1 MPDQNTIDEKIK
13 SLSIDSNRKSLK
25 FRKKS
30 YKKYWISGIIIL
42 IILLFSFRSK
52 FLPPEIEVAKVVKME
67 PPKVGQTILTVSGYV
82 VPDHQIELA
91 PKIIGRVKW
100 IGIDKGDKV
109 KKGQEIVKIEDR
121 EYQAQVDQAKAR
133 LASAKARL
141 AKLKTGS
148 RTEEI
153 KIAQAQMQEAETNYA
168 NSQANYKRIEKLFN
182 EGAVSKEAYDNASTQ
197 YAVTK
202 SQWDSAK
209 ENYQMVKEGP
219 RIEEIHDAEAEVNA
233 AEASLQF
240 AETQLSDTII
250 RAPSDGTILERLIE
264 VGEMVSNTSYGGTR
278 GARVSLLTMADL
290 HDIQVEIDLN
300 ETDIHKVH
308 MHQPCMINLEA
319 FPDIDYKGELVEIAP
334 QANRQKATVQVKV
347 QFLNPDNKVKPE
359 MNAKVSFLN
368 DFPPEQTGDRTKIYV
383 PARAIITENGKSY
396 IFIVNDNKIS
406 KKEIQK
412 GSDGE
417 FGTEI
422 ESGLSGNET
431 IAVNG
436 LDQLSDGKR
445 IRIKKT

>member
-1 MPDQNTIDEKIK
+1 
-13 SLSIDSNRKSLK
+13 
-25 FRKKS
+25 
-30 YKKYWISGIIIL
+30 
-42 IILLFSFRSK
+42 
-52 FLPPEIEVAKVVKME
+52 
-67 PPKVGQTILTVSGYV
+67 
-82 VPDHQIELA
+82 
-91 PKIIGRVKW
+91 
-100 IGIDKGDKV
+100 
-109 KKGQEIVKIEDR
+109 
-121 EYQAQVDQAKAR
+121 
-133 LASAKARL
+133 
-141 AKLKTGS
+141 
-148 RTEEI
+148 
-153 KIAQAQMQEAETNYA
+153 
-168 NSQANYKRIEKLFN
+168 
-182 EGAVSKEAYDNASTQ
+182 
-197 YAVTK
+197 
-202 SQWDSAK
+202 
-209 ENYQMVKEGP
+209 
-219 RIEEIHDAEAEVNA
+219 
-233 AEASLQF
+233 
-240 AETQLSDTII
+240 
-250 RAPSDGTILERLIE
+250 
-264 VGEMVSNTSYGGTR
+264 
-278 GARVSLLTMADL
+278 
-290 HDIQVEIDLN
+290 
-300 ETDIHKVH
+300 
-308 MHQPCMINLEA
+308 MINLEA